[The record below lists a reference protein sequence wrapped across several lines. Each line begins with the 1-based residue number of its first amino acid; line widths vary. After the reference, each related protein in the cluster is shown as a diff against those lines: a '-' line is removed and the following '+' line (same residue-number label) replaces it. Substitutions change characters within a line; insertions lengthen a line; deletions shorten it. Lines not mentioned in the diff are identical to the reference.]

1 MADRRTNGTR
11 TFFRGIRPDRRRF
24 LQLTAGIIGFS
35 AVTGA
40 ASEPV
45 QGVSTNDNSWPMFG
59 YDHTNMASV
68 ADETGPEKLQE
79 VWSYETQFE
88 VDSSP
93 VVADGMVYIGS
104 DDRHLYAIDSSTGEL
119 EWEFET
125 EEEVGWSTPAVSG
138 GTIFFHA
145 MSEGL
150 YAFDAETGA
159 ERWSVDSKWP
169 GSSVT
174 VKNGTVYYGHHH
186 TLFARDAESGDKEW
200 EFSADGR
207 VMGAPAVVNGTVYC
221 GTSTGNTVH
230 AVDASTGEEDWQFEP
245 FDSVWSSPTVYAD
258 TVFFGSD
265 DGHLYALDSEDG
277 TEQWRFAIEGTSVRS
292 SPAVADGTVYFV
304 GSRNLYAVD
313 SSEGTEKWVF
323 EELHALNS
331 SPAIVGEILYVG
343 GGGDGVVYAVD
354 TETGNSIATFETGDT
369 IWNSSPAV
377 ASETVFIG
385 SYDHSI
391 YALSN
396 RHTYAI
402 RAFDSPVE
410 ITQGEE
416 ITVTV
421 TLENTGRGMG
431 NQDVI
436 FTVDGSQ
443 EETTTE
449 EIGSGE
455 SIDLTFSYETD
466 SETPSKVIVSVA
478 TDDDE
483 ATAEVTVMEADDEE
497 DDSPEQNDEEE
508 SENDDTDTA
517 GNDDSETEENNASD
531 RDTNADSE
539 RPEDDTA
546 ADGDG
551 IGFGMASAIA
561 GLGGTVYI
569 LKRRLSGRDA
579 DR

>member
-1 MADRRTNGTR
+1 MADGRTDR
-11 TFFRGIRPDRRRF
+11 TQEFLHGVRSDRRQF

-35 AVTGA
+35 AVTSA

-45 QGVSTNDNSWPMFG
+45 QGVTREDTDSWPMFG
-59 YDHTNMASV
+59 YDHTNVGTV
-68 ADETGPEKLQE
+68 ADDTGPGKLQE
-79 VWSYETQFE
+79 LWSYETQFE

-93 VVADGMVYIGS
+93 VVADDMVYIGS
-104 DDRHLYAIDSSTGEL
+104 NDRHLYAIDSSTGEL

-125 EEEVGWSTPAVSG
+125 EKEVGWSTPAVSG
-138 GTIFFHA
+138 DTVFFHA

-150 YAFDAETGA
+150 YAFNAETGA
-159 ERWSVDSKWP
+159 ERWSVDSQWA

-186 TLFARDAESGDKEW
+186 TLLARDAETGEEVW

-207 VMGAPAVVNGTVYC
+207 VMGAPAVVDGTVYF

-230 AVDASTGEEDWQFEP
+230 AVDVSTGEEDWQFEP
-245 FDSVWSSPTVYAD
+245 FGSVWSSPTVYAD

-265 DGHLYALDSEDG
+265 DGHLYALNSEDG
-277 TEQWRFAIEGTSVRS
+277 TEQWRFAIEGTNVRS

-304 GSRNLYAVD
+304 GSRKLYAVD
-313 SSEGTEKWVF
+313 SNEGTEKWVF

-354 TETGNSIATFETGDT
+354 TESGDSIATFETGDT

-377 ASETVFIG
+377 ATDTVFIG
-385 SYDHSI
+385 SHDHSI

-396 RHTYAI
+396 IHTYEI
-402 RAFDSPVE
+402 RTFDSPVE

-416 ITVTV
+416 IAVTV

-436 FTVDGSQ
+436 FGVDGSQ
-443 EETTTE
+443 EDTTTE
-449 EIGSGE
+449 EIASGE
-455 SIDLTFSYETD
+455 SVDLTFSYKTD
-466 SETPSKVIVSVA
+466 SESPSEVIVSVG

-483 ATAEVTVMEADDEE
+483 VSADVTVMEAKEG
-497 DDSPEQNDEEE
+497 DSPEQNDEEE
-508 SENDDTDTA
+508 SGNGTTDTA
-517 GNDDSETEENNASD
+517 GNDDSETEENNVSD
-531 RDTNADSE
+531 RDMNNDTE
-539 RPEDDTA
+539 REEDETA
-546 ADGDG
+546 TDRGG
-551 IGFGMASAIA
+551 PGFGIASAIA
-561 GLGGTVYI
+561 SLGGTVYV
-569 LKRRLSGRDA
+569 LKRRLSGKNSNS
-579 DR
+579 